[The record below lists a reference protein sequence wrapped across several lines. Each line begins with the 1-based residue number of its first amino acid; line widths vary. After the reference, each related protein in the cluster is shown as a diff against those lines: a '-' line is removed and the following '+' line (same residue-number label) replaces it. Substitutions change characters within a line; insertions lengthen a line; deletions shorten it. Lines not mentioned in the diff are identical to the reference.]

1 MPATFIN
8 SFILF
13 FVAIDTIGNVPFF
26 LSLTEDIKVK
36 ERNKI
41 AIKATI
47 IAFFIMITFAYGGR
61 YLLEAINVSLD
72 SLKIAGGVILMLLAI
87 DILFEKRK
95 KRREKRVEEALD
107 EKSFDEIVVFPIAI
121 PFIAGPSAL
130 TTIILLIGNYKNFPE
145 FQITVIIALIAALV
159 FGLIL
164 MIGASYIVK
173 FVPKQILMVLKLL
186 LISNYLFKV
195 AKTSASRVF
204 ALKDCVKGTGT
215 TLAST
220 GLLEYLFGK

>member
-1 MPATFIN
+1 MTATFIN

-36 ERNKI
+36 ERNQI
-41 AIKATI
+41 ALKSTI
-47 IAFFIMITFAYGGR
+47 IAFFILITFAYIGR
-61 YLLEAINVSLD
+61 YLLESIGVSLD

-107 EKSFDEIVVFPIAI
+107 EKSIEEIAVFPIAI

-145 FQITVIIALIAALV
+145 FQVSVVIALIAALIV
-159 FGLIL
+159 GLIL
-164 MIGASYIVK
+164 MV
-173 FVPKQILMVLKLL
+173 
-186 LISNYLFKV
+186 
-195 AKTSASRVF
+195 
-204 ALKDCVKGTGT
+204 
-215 TLAST
+215 
-220 GLLEYLFGK
+220 